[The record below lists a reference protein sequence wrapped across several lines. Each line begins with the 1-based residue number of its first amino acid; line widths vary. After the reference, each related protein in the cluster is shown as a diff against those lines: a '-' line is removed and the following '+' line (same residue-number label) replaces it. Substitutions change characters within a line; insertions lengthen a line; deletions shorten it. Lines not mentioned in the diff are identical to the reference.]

1 MAKQSLKNSIGQLFL
16 GLIAVAA
23 AVGLG
28 WKFYAAREA
37 EKSKEQPSTARVEHR
52 PAVGDEPD
60 SLELPEHAIESMHLK
75 TTAASAPRFAKK
87 LHLRGSLA
95 IDPNRLSHVN
105 SRFAGVVVELATVDG
120 LLSQKRTAY
129 DAPPRTLLNFDKVEQ
144 GTPLAVIWSKEL
156 GEKKSE
162 LAAALAELRKEKQ
175 QLTQYERLEKTGAIS
190 DGELKQQRLKV
201 EQCVNNAF
209 TARATLRA
217 YEVSEAD
224 IRQVEE
230 SAENI
235 HLRQE
240 TDKSY
245 SADWPRV
252 VVTSP
257 ITGEIV
263 DKNVIK
269 GDIVD
274 ANAELF
280 QIADMSALA
289 VYLHAYEEDLPALE
303 QLPKPWQVWIKIP
316 AYPEIGELKCSINR
330 VSPMIDPNEHMAL
343 LIGTVENPSQR
354 LKAYQAITAD
364 VGIPLSDGV
373 VEIPANA
380 MIDVRDQSV
389 VYVQPDKTKP
399 HFERRHVK
407 VLQRFYDV
415 VYIKTTPTDEQTA
428 QGMRGIQI
436 GDEVVTGGV
445 LELEDYLQQQ
455 RS

>member
-1 MAKQSLKNSIGQLFL
+1 MANQLRNHSGGRYLLALIGMA
-16 GLIAVAA
+16 AVA
-23 AVGLG
+23 GLG
-28 WKFYAAREA
+28 WHFYSDRYAHSSSIETPASEPTRPT
-37 EKSKEQPSTARVEHR
+37 SKATHS
-52 PAVGDEPD
+52 DELVLPD
-60 SLELPEHAIESMHLK
+60 GVMESMNLK
-75 TTAASAPRFAKK
+75 TTAASAPRFTKK

-105 SRFAGVVVELATVDG
+105 SRFAGVVVELATVKG
-120 LLSQKRTAY
+120 LLSQQKASY

-162 LAAALAELRKEKQ
+162 LAAAIAELRKEKQ
-175 QLTQYERLEKTGAIS
+175 QLTQYERLEKTGSIS

-217 YEVSEAD
+217 YEVSEED

-230 SAENI
+230 SAEKM
-235 HLRQE
+235 HERQE
-240 TDKSY
+240 MDANY

-269 GDIVD
+269 GDIVN

-280 QIADMSALA
+280 QIADLSMLA

-303 QLPKPWQVWIKIP
+303 GLPKPWQVWIKIP
-316 AYPEIGELKCSINR
+316 AYPEIGELKCSITR

-343 LIGTVENPSQR
+343 LIGTVENPSQK
-354 LKAYQAITAD
+354 LKAYQAISAD
-364 VGIPLSDGV
+364 IGIPATDGV
-373 VEIPANA
+373 IEIPANA
-380 MIDVRDQSV
+380 LIDVRDQSII
-389 VYVQPDKTKP
+389 YVQPDKSKP
-399 HFERRHVK
+399 HFERRQVR
-407 VLQRFYDV
+407 VLQRFFDA
-415 VYIKTTPTDEQTA
+415 VYIKTHPTDEQKA
-428 QGMRGIQI
+428 LGIRGIQI
-436 GDEVVTGGV
+436 GEEVVTGGI
-445 LELEDYLQQQ
+445 LELEDYLQQDH
-455 RS
+455 S

>member
-1 MAKQSLKNSIGQLFL
+1 MANQTFKHAFLQVTL
-16 GLIAVAA
+16 GLLAVAA
-23 AVGLG
+23 TAGLG
-28 WKFYAAREA
+28 WTLYAARQA
-37 EKSKEQPSTARVEHR
+37 EKAKEQTSTKRVEHR
-52 PAVGDEPD
+52 HPVGDEPD
-60 SLELPEHAIESMHLK
+60 SLELPDHAIESMSLK
-75 TTAASAPRFAKK
+75 TIAASAPRFAKK

-105 SRFAGVVVELATVDG
+105 SRFAGVVVELATIDG
-120 LLSQKRTAY
+120 LLSEKSTTY
-129 DAPPRTLLNFDKVEQ
+129 EKPPRSLMNFDKVEQ
-144 GTPLAVIWSKEL
+144 GMPLAVIWSKEL

-162 LAAALAELRKEKQ
+162 LAAAIAELRKEKQ
-175 QLTQYERLEKTGAIS
+175 QLTQYERLEKTGSIS

-280 QIADMSALA
+280 QVADLSTLA
-289 VYLHAYEEDLPALE
+289 VYLHAYEEDLPGLE
-303 QLPKPWQVWIKIP
+303 QLPKPWQVYIKIP
-316 AYPEIGELKCSINR
+316 AYPEIGELKCSITR

-343 LIGTVENPSQR
+343 LIGTVENPNQK

-364 VGIPLSDGV
+364 VGIPLNDGV

-380 MIDVRDQSV
+380 LIDVRDQSI

-399 HFERRHVK
+399 YFERRHVK
-407 VLQRFYDV
+407 VLQRFYDM
-415 VYIKTTPTDEQTA
+415 VYIRTNPAADQKA